1 LQWQKL
7 GGVSGSQQCSEN
19 IWWNWRNRP
28 ATCFKKTV
36 SLNLAEFEQF
46 WVDGLELLAQTNPA
60 LILSSQAVFL
70 ILQGYMF
77 VLTVPWGSTSQWIE
91 WEPQQ
96 SAPGFSVIQAKWR
109 ARHFQRERPIEKVLE
124 TDV

>member
-1 LQWQKL
+1 LQRQKL
-7 GGVSGSQQCSEN
+7 GGVSGSQQCSDN
-19 IWWNWRNRP
+19 ICWNLPNRP

-60 LILSSQAVFL
+60 LILSPEAVVFL

-77 VLTVPWGSTSQWIE
+77 VPTVAMGLD
-91 WEPQQ
+91 EPVDRIGIGATAECAWFFGH
-96 SAPGFSVIQAKWR
+96 SG
-109 ARHFQRERPIEKVLE
+109 
-124 TDV
+124 